1 MKIVTTQQMKA
12 IESAAVDQGMTFAQ
26 LMENAGE
33 RAADI
38 IRKVIK
44 EPQATK
50 CLIFCGKGNNGGDGF
65 VVTRHLFNDGVKVVA
80 VLTDGVPVTNEAQ
93 SMLEIGR
100 AHV

>member
-50 CLIFCGKGNNGGDGF
+50 C
-65 VVTRHLFNDGVKVVA
+65 
-80 VLTDGVPVTNEAQ
+80 Q
-93 SMLEIGR
+93 IGR
-100 AHV
+100 ASCRERVCH